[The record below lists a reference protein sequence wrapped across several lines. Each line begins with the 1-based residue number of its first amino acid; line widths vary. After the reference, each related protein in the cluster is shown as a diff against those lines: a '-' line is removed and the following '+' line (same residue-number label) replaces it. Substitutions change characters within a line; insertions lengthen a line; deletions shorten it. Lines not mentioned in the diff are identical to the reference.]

1 MLAPALWVFAAAEE
15 AAPSGGLLMGFY
27 SIRGKSYELFFALVE
42 GAAAMCRAGS
52 LAPFCRGE
60 PWLKHQSMLPGLP
73 RHCREGSI
81 SVRGLRGSRA
91 NRRGGKLGVI

>member
-1 MLAPALWVFAAAEE
+1 MCAMLAPALWVFAAAEE

-52 LAPFCRGE
+52 LLLSAEGN
-60 PWLKHQSMLPGLP
+60 LGLNTSRRFP
-73 RHCREGSI
+73 VCPDTAGRE
-81 SVRGLRGSRA
+81 VFL
-91 NRRGGKLGVI
+91 